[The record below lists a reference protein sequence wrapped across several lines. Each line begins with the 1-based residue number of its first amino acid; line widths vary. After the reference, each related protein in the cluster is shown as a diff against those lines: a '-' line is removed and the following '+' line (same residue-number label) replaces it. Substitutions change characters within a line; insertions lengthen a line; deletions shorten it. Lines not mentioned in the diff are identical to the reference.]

1 MRFYFWRSINSIQV
15 LLRTF
20 PTRTKMSSKT
30 SEIDAD
36 EIPPI
41 QFDVYSFRKAPRT
54 KYVKGVCVQSGR
66 SVRAAK
72 CKSTLIYAKEGV
84 TDRGW
89 FYAHTYPN
97 NNRYSDKC
105 TEQIKVGKACCGP
118 SHICVRLLE
127 HIIKRRGRAL
137 KMYVPTDVQGSDFSD
152 SDD

>member
-1 MRFYFWRSINSIQV
+1 M
-15 LLRTF
+15 
-20 PTRTKMSSKT
+20 PSKT
-30 SEIDAD
+30 AD
-36 EIPPI
+36 KDHIHEETTNHY
-41 QFDVYSFRKAPRT
+41 DDYSLRKAPRT

-72 CKSTLIYAKEGV
+72 CKSTLIYSKEGV
-84 TDRGW
+84 TDSGW
-89 FYAHTYPN
+89 FYAHSYPN

-127 HIIKRRGRAL
+127 HIIKRRGRSL
-137 KMYVPTDVQGSDFSD
+137 KMYVPTDVQNSDFSD